1 MKLWEVFLARVPF
14 EDLPE
19 EKVRPVLILAEGNG
33 FVECIKMTSKPP
45 RGGEYPLRF
54 WGESG
59 LKKPTTVRVS
69 KVLRLKATSF
79 IKRIGRLSIA
89 DIVEIQRLLS

>member
-1 MKLWEVFLARVPF
+1 MKRWEVFLARVPF

-19 EKVRPVLILAEGNG
+19 EKVRPVLILAEGDE

-45 RGGEYPLRF
+45 RRGEYALRF

-69 KVLRLKATSF
+69 KVLRLKRASL
-79 IKRIGRLSIA
+79 IKRIGRLSVA
-89 DIVEIQRLLS
+89 DILKIQRLLS